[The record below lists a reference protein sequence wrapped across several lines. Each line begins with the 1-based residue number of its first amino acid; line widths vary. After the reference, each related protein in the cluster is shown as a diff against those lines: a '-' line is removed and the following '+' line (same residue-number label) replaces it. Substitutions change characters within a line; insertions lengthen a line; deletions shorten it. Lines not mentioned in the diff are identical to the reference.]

1 MKTDR
6 LLTYNDRSEVYVY
19 DEAKKTVRLGTKDDI
34 DPDNP
39 KQTVVVRNR
48 YYETYEPVVINRAS
62 TPYTIYWHGAY

>member
-19 DEAKKTVRLGTKDDI
+19 DEAKKTVRLGSKDDI

-39 KQTVVVRNR
+39 KQRLLSETAITKHMNR
-48 YYETYEPVVINRAS
+48 L
-62 TPYTIYWHGAY
+62 

>member
-19 DEAKKTVRLGTKDDI
+19 DEAKKTVRLGTNDDI